1 MELSTL
7 EKRRQH
13 IFESKKIYFNNPLEM
28 MKAKGCRVWDNEGK
42 EYLDAIGG
50 IVTISVGHNHPRI
63 KKVIQSLLDADHPQ
77 HTSSLFLSPFMPEAA
92 RLLTRYFSDE
102 RRVYFT
108 NSGSEANEVACLTAR
123 EFTGKKMIIS
133 LRHGYHGGTNATLN
147 LCGHAT
153 WKYRHQPHGETGH
166 IEAPY
171 CYRCPFGKKPE
182 SCHLECALDLDK
194 FIQTCTSGDVA
205 AVIVEPIQGV
215 GGFITPPLSYYQ
227 KIYEII
233 KDHGGL
239 YISDEVQ
246 TGVGRLGKN
255 FFGIMDG
262 GIDPDI
268 CTMAKGL
275 GNGVPVGAVVAKKEI
290 SEAIK
295 HKTHFNTFG
304 GDPYQMAQVCEVLKI
319 IEDEKLIQN
328 AHRQGEKLI
337 SFFNELKSTY
347 SYIGDVRGRGLLLGV
362 EIVDQE
368 NGFGTKGCDEIFNRC
383 KENGLLLGKGGLKGS
398 VLRIAPPL
406 TISDD
411 EISEFKEKFKK
422 SLV

>member
-7 EKRRQH
+7 EKRKQY
-13 IFESKKIYFNNPLEM
+13 IYSSKKIYFTKPVEIV
-28 MKAKGCRVWDNEGK
+28 KASGCRVWDTENND
-42 EYLDAIGG
+42 YLDAIGG

-63 KKVIQSLLDADHPQ
+63 KKVVQGLLDADHPQ
-77 HTSSLFLSPFMPEAA
+77 HVSSLFLSPFMPEAA
-92 RLLTRYFSDE
+92 RLLSKNFKGDS
-102 RRVYFT
+102 RVYFV

-123 EFTGKKMIIS
+123 EYTGKKLIIS

-147 LCGHAT
+147 LCGHGT
-153 WKYRHQPHGETGH
+153 WKYQHQPHSDVGH

-171 CYRCPFGKKPE
+171 CYRCPFGKSPN
-182 SCHLECALDLDK
+182 SCSLECATDLDK

-205 AVIVEPIQGV
+205 GVIVEPIQGV
-215 GGFITPPLSYYQ
+215 GGFITPPLEYY
-227 KIYEII
+227 KKVYEII

-255 FFGIMDG
+255 FFGAYDG
-262 GIDPDI
+262 QIEPDI
-268 CTMAKGL
+268 FTMAKGL
-275 GNGVPVGAVVAKKEI
+275 GNGVPVGAVIAKKEV

-304 GDPYQMAQVCEVLKI
+304 GDPFQMAQVCEVLRI
-319 IEDEKLIQN
+319 IEDEKLIIN

-337 SFFNELKSTY
+337 SFFNQLKNEIKC
-347 SYIGDVRGRGLLLGV
+347 IGDVRGRGLLLGV
-362 EIVDQE
+362 EIIKSNNDFDPQ
-368 NGFGTKGCDEIFNRC
+368 KCDEILNRC
-383 KENGLLLGKGGLKGS
+383 KDNGLLLGKGGLKGN

-406 TISDD
+406 TISDIEVD
-411 EISEFKEKFKK
+411 EFMEKFRA
-422 SLV
+422 SI

>member
-7 EKRRQH
+7 EKRKRH
-13 IFESKKIYFNNPLEM
+13 IYASKKIYFTNPIEITRAL
-28 MKAKGCRVWDNEGK
+28 GCRVWDSENK

-63 KKVIQSLLDADHPQ
+63 KKVIKKLLDSDHPQ
-77 HTSSLFLSPFMPEAA
+77 HVSSLFLSPFMPEAA
-92 RLLTRYFSDE
+92 RLLSKHFKGDSRIYF
-102 RRVYFT
+102 V

-147 LCGHAT
+147 LCGHGN
-153 WKYRHQPHGETGH
+153 WKYQHQPNSEVGH

-171 CYRCPFGKKPE
+171 CYRCPFGKIPS
-182 SCHLECALDLDK
+182 SCSLECALDLDK
-194 FIQTCTSGDVA
+194 FIQTCTSGQVA

-215 GGFITPPLSYYQ
+215 GGFITPPLGYYK

-233 KDHGGL
+233 KDYGGL

-255 FFGIMDG
+255 FFGAYDG
-262 GIDPDI
+262 GIEPDI
-268 CTMAKGL
+268 FTMAKGL
-275 GNGVPVGAVVAKKEI
+275 GNGVPVGAVIAKKEV
-290 SEAIK
+290 SDASK

-304 GDPYQMAQVCEVLKI
+304 GDPFQMAQVCEVLNI
-319 IEDEKLIQN
+319 IEDENLIQN
-328 AHRQGEKLI
+328 AHQQGEKLF
-337 SFFNELKSTY
+337 SFINDLKNQFNF
-347 SYIGDVRGRGLLLGV
+347 IGDVRGRGLLLGV
-362 EIVDQE
+362 EIVNDQKQFSPE
-368 NGFGTKGCDEIFNRC
+368 KCDEILNRC
-383 KENGLLLGKGGLKGS
+383 KDNGLLLGKGGLKGN

-406 TISDD
+406 TINDQ
-411 EISEFKEKFKK
+411 EVSEFMQKFRA
-422 SLV
+422 SI